1 MFKKKKKPN
10 LFLGHFPQ
18 SATDKISLQNT
29 IIKDIGLK
37 HYHTL
42 DFRFQGELS
51 ALIDLRSEETFL
63 PQIIFLYNFFDRI
76 GHTDESIRTLSEST
90 DSVLIV
96 LEKEKLQK
104 RLLFSASNAFFP
116 YKLSS

>member
-29 IIKDIGLK
+29 IIEDIGLK

-51 ALIDLRSEETFL
+51 AL
-63 PQIIFLYNFFDRI
+63 
-76 GHTDESIRTLSEST
+76 
-90 DSVLIV
+90 V
-96 LEKEKLQK
+96 
-104 RLLFSASNAFFP
+104 
-116 YKLSS
+116 